1 MQFKTKI
8 KSHNFQPKKAH
19 KINILNVP
27 RSQLKAYTIHGKFL
41 FIFMI
46 DDDSD
51 NINNMEKPTNK
62 IENIRPFVVCV
73 ATPFCYHVCGQILN
87 FFCMHT

>member
-1 MQFKTKI
+1 
-8 KSHNFQPKKAH
+8 
-19 KINILNVP
+19 
-27 RSQLKAYTIHGKFL
+27 
-41 FIFMI
+41 MI